1 MATKL
6 DKMVTYL
13 DRSLSIKSHGSK
25 VHALA
30 GSCDK
35 IKSFYLREHNT
46 MVT

>member
-1 MATKL
+1 MTTKL

-13 DRSLSIKSHGSK
+13 DGSLSIKSHGSK

-30 GSCDK
+30 ESCDK
-35 IKSFYLREHNT
+35 MKSFYLYDHNT